1 MVKCLSHV
9 KTQST
14 SKNKASEMKITKR
27 QLRSIIKEAMSEA
40 RLPPAEFPP
49 VSHPLIAEYFNEEKY
64 HDKEGTGWA
73 KEYKTYRYK
82 HGGGT
87 SGHQDL
93 VVYYKTNGTYM
104 ARVFGAYNNRVSA
117 DDKGEHPDAITAIEK
132 ALNTAPGGN
141 RPPLA
146 KDLIAKVGEKSKGD
160 TGGVPMY
167 D

>member
-1 MVKCLSHV
+1 
-9 KTQST
+9 
-14 SKNKASEMKITKR
+14 MKITRK
-27 QLRSIIKEAMSEA
+27 QLRRIIKEAVSEA

-49 VSHPLIAEYFNEEKY
+49 VTHPLIAEYFNEEKY

-104 ARVFGAYNNRVSA
+104 ARVFGAYNNRVSD

>member
-1 MVKCLSHV
+1 
-9 KTQST
+9 
-14 SKNKASEMKITKR
+14 MKITER
-27 QLRSIIKEAMSEA
+27 QLRKIIQEVINEAAS
-40 RLPPAEFPP
+40 PAANFPP
-49 VSHPLIAEYFNEEKY
+49 VSHPVIAAYFNEEKY

-87 SGHQDL
+87 TGHQDL
-93 VVYYKTNGTYM
+93 VIYYKTNGTYM
-104 ARVFGAYNNRVSA
+104 ARVFGAYNNRLSD
-117 DDKGEHPDAITAIEK
+117 DDKGEHPDAITAVEK

-146 KDLIAKVGEKSKGD
+146 KDMISKVGEKSKGD

-167 D
+167 DYRKKHENQEVTT